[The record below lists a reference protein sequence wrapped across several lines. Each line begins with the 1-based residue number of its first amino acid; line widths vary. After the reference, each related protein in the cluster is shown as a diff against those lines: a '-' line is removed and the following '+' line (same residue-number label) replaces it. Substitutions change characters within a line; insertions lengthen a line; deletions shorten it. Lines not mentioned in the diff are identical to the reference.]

1 MKKIAI
7 IATLDT
13 KGAEAAFLRDCIQDR
28 GHETIVIDSGML
40 FEPGFAAD
48 ITRETALSSIG
59 IDDIAELRR
68 KGKRAITEA
77 MTEAMVHTVTR
88 LYSQG
93 DISGI
98 ISLGGAQG
106 TAISTAAMRVLPI
119 GFPKVMISTI
129 ACGRTPFGPYVGT
142 RDIAMIHSVADI
154 CGINSITRPVFTAAA
169 GAVAGMVDA
178 LKGQKTNAD
187 KFVVALTMAGITTS
201 CVMQVKEKLDMMGLE
216 TIVFHCNGVGAV
228 VINEMA
234 KQGKLGGVI
243 DITPHDFTDMIFD
256 GEQKSDENRFANVY
270 ASGIPVLTVPGAMD
284 IILQGPMET
293 VREDLKDHV
302 MFQHTPYHTHIR
314 TTREEMYTVG
324 KRLAEVLNPCGSK
337 ASVVIPRKGYSQ
349 QNAIGLPLYDE
360 EANNGFVQAMRHT
373 LSPEVKLI
381 EADMHINDSAFAD
394 EIVRAFTTLA
404 DLNKSVLD

>member
-7 IATLDT
+7 VATLDT
-13 KGAEAAFLRDCIQDR
+13 KGEETAFLRDCIQNC
-28 GHETIVIDSGML
+28 GHETLVIDSGML
-40 FEPGFAAD
+40 FEPAFDAD
-48 ITRETALSSIG
+48 IKREDVLSSVG
-59 IDDIAELRR
+59 IDDIAGLRK
-68 KGKRAITEA
+68 KGKNIITEA
-77 MTEAMVHTVTR
+77 MTKAVVHTVTR
-88 LYSQG
+88 LYAQ
-93 DISGI
+93 DMISGI

-106 TAISTAAMRVLPI
+106 TAISTAAMRMLPI

-154 CGINSITRPVFTAAA
+154 CGVNSITKPVFTAAA
-169 GAVAGMVDA
+169 GAVSGMVDA
-178 LKGQKTNAD
+178 LRGQKTDSD
-187 KFVVALTMAGITTS
+187 KFVVALTMAGITTA
-201 CVMQVKEKLDMMGLE
+201 CVMKVKEYLDALGLE

-228 VINEMA
+228 VIDEMA

-302 MFQHTPYHTHIR
+302 KFQHTLFHTHIR

-324 KRLAEVLNPCGSK
+324 KRLAGVLNPYGDK
-337 ASVVIPRKGYSQ
+337 AAVIIPLKGYSQ
-349 QNAIGLPLYDE
+349 QNTAGMPLYDE
-360 EANNGFVQAMRHT
+360 QANNGFVQAMHDALT
-373 LSPEVKLI
+373 PEVTLI
-381 EADMHINDSAFAD
+381 EKDMHINDSTFAD
-394 EIVRAFTTLA
+394 EIVKAFTTLA
-404 DLNKSVLD
+404 GL